1 MDLAVLKQVL
11 ALPEHD
17 RSGSMELAVSRAW
30 TWVRCGTARGE
41 VLGGHA
47 RGDEVS
53 RFEKQIV
60 MVRRRAEVPTG

>member
-17 RSGSMELAVSRAW
+17 RSACVKVAVSRPA

-41 VLGGHA
+41 VLGGLPA
-47 RGDEVS
+47 GDEDTVIS
-53 RFEKQIV
+53 SDPAAKD
-60 MVRRRAEVPTG
+60 

>member
-17 RSGSMELAVSRAW
+17 RSGSMEIAVSRSP
-30 TWVRCGTARGE
+30 TWVRCGTARDE

-47 RGDEVS
+47 RG
-53 RFEKQIV
+53 
-60 MVRRRAEVPTG
+60 

>member
-17 RSGSMELAVSRAW
+17 RSAPMEIAVFQSSM
-30 TWVRCGTARGE
+30 WVRCGTARDE

-47 RGDEVS
+47 RG
-53 RFEKQIV
+53 
-60 MVRRRAEVPTG
+60 

>member
-17 RSGSMELAVSRAW
+17 RSCPTEIAVSRCS

-41 VLGGHA
+41 VLGGRA
-47 RGDEVS
+47 RG
-53 RFEKQIV
+53 
-60 MVRRRAEVPTG
+60 

>member
-17 RSGSMELAVSRAW
+17 RSDPMELAVSRAW

-47 RGDEVS
+47 RGDEYLAS
-53 RFEKQIV
+53 KKQIV
-60 MVRRRAEVPTG
+60 DAPTRRSS